1 MRYLPY
7 VLSTLTIA
15 LLVQPSKAQEAA
27 DLFRYS
33 NLSSQGTARSMGF
46 GGALGSVGAD
56 FSTLSVNPAGIGMYH
71 TSEMN
76 ITPSLK
82 MNSATGD
89 YLGTSSSENNAKF
102 NFNNFGLILNHTNR
116 GRRAQHENWKSY
128 SFGFGFN
135 RLADY
140 NHTYSYRG
148 VNRNSSITQAFEADA
163 NQYPGD
169 TINPGYLAYLGYQS
183 YLLSSPNP
191 TTGHIS
197 TVVPFENGVQQTKYV
212 SETGHMNEMVLSF
225 GGNYKEQLM
234 LGGTIGVPYVNY
246 RREDYI
252 TEALAPGNAGNN
264 YFSSLRYYETLQT
277 TGSGVNLKLG
287 AIYKITDEF
296 RVGAAFHSPS
306 WISMHDEYNNG
317 VSSVILDANGAKV
330 PVGTISNPTNTF
342 DYTITTP
349 WKGLLSATY
358 LFNKMGFISVDY
370 EYVDYAS
377 MRYTYEAQY
386 TDAQYSVNQSIKDNY
401 KGASN
406 IRVGAEV
413 KVAPSIMVR
422 AGYGYYGNVYKN
434 SSVDASR
441 NDISLGVGYRF
452 NHFYMDLAY
461 VRSMYKD
468 YDVPYSFNNSYVNN
482 PVSSF
487 PAAKLNYTLNN
498 VALTFGLR
506 F

>member
-1 MRYLPY
+1 MRYLSY
-7 VLSTLTIA
+7 VLSTFTIA

-27 DLFRYS
+27 DLYRYS

-56 FSTLSVNPAGIGMYH
+56 FSTLSVNPAGIGLYH

-89 YLGTSSSENNAKF
+89 YLSTSSSENNTKF

-140 NHTYSYRG
+140 NHNYSYRG
-148 VNRNSSITQAFEADA
+148 VNHNSSITQAFESYA

-169 TINPGYLAYLGYQS
+169 TSYSDNLAYLGYQS
-183 YLLSSPNP
+183 YLLTSPDTN
-191 TTGHIS
+191 GRMS
-197 TVVPFENGVQQTKYV
+197 TVVPFANGVQQTKYV
-212 SETGHMNEMVLSF
+212 SESGHMNEVVFSF

-234 LGGTIGVPYVNY
+234 LGGTIGVPYINY

-306 WISMHDEYNNG
+306 WISMHDEFNNG

-330 PVGTISNPTNTF
+330 PVGPFNNTTNTF

-358 LFNKMGFISVDY
+358 LFNKMGFISLDY

-377 MRYTYEAQY
+377 MRYTYEANY

-413 KVAPSIMVR
+413 KVAPAFMVR
-422 AGYGYYGNVYKN
+422 AGYGYYGNAYKN
-434 SSVDASR
+434 SSVDAAR
-441 NDISLGVGYRF
+441 TDISLGLGYRV

-468 YDVPYSFNNSYVNN
+468 YEVPYSFDNSFVKS

-487 PAAKLNYTLNN
+487 PVAKLNYALNN
-498 VALTFGLR
+498 VALTFGLK